1 MAKSPGRR
9 DGKVQDAAEN
19 PMTPDDDIL
28 PRRVVGEEP
37 IAREALQDAANP
49 YQRGERMESYN
60 ASAEERDDLDEGT
73 ESMVPI
79 EDAPSYSD
87 IMPDQIQRMAG
98 SADNE
103 DEVTAR
109 PDREIR
115 PITPDEL
122 PEG

>member
-1 MAKSPGRR
+1 MAKSPDKNAPR
-9 DGKVQDAAEN
+9 

-49 YQRGERMESYN
+49 YQRGERHESYN
-60 ASAEERDDLDEGT
+60 ASAEERDDLDGGT
-73 ESMVPI
+73 ESIIPI
-79 EDAPSYSD
+79 EDEPRYTD

-98 SADNE
+98 GAGDE
-103 DEVTAR
+103 DEEELTAR

-115 PITPDEL
+115 PIPPDEL